1 MVGGRE
7 GRGAGTDS
15 RGACRG
21 GNEQLGGETHAMAGG
36 KPGCAPLAANWRC
49 TWRVPLVPAA
59 NLTADHPPARAV
71 CCLSPRCERAW
82 SPSFRRFVAGRAP
95 HLPPPRLESS
105 RNTRSGALAPAGQQ
119 LAPALGTHTQ
129 REREPGHAPASLLA
143 QRCRDLATAIDNRT
157 RLGALG
163 GQNKAMS
170 RGEDGKQPSDPS
182 VTVGVSSNP
191 RIRNCNTHQSCLGF

>member
-1 MVGGRE
+1 MAAAIARTNTTHRSEAAMFSHTVLVCLWLISWLVM
-7 GRGAGTDS
+7 S
-15 RGACRG
+15 R
-21 GNEQLGGETHAMAGG
+21 
-36 KPGCAPLAANWRC
+36 

-105 RNTRSGALAPAGQQ
+105 RNTHSGALAPAGQQ
-119 LAPALGTHTQ
+119 LVPALGTHTQ

-143 QRCRDLATAIDNRT
+143 QRCRDLATAIELGSALWAGRIKLCLEERT
-157 RLGALG
+157 G
-163 GQNKAMS
+163 
-170 RGEDGKQPSDPS
+170 
-182 VTVGVSSNP
+182 SSP
-191 RIRNCNTHQSCLGF
+191 PIPP

>member
-1 MVGGRE
+1 MLVPWRPAFWNDAEVVVLLTPRRFSWVSTLRGRKTSVGH
-7 GRGAGTDS
+7 AI
-15 RGACRG
+15 RG
-21 GNEQLGGETHAMAGG
+21 GLLGCVPHFLSICPRA
-36 KPGCAPLAANWRC
+36 RR

-71 CCLSPRCERAW
+71 CCLSPRCARAW

-119 LAPALGTHTQ
+119 LVPALGTHTQ

-143 QRCRDLATAIDNRT
+143 QRCRDLATAIELGSALWAGRIKLCLEERT
-157 RLGALG
+157 G
-163 GQNKAMS
+163 
-170 RGEDGKQPSDPS
+170 
-182 VTVGVSSNP
+182 SSP
-191 RIRNCNTHQSCLGF
+191 PIPP

>member
-1 MVGGRE
+1 MSTQPDSPREYTKDEVAALSDAEIRAYFAANGLDIITKGGDHILFSLASP
-7 GRGAGTDS
+7 RGQPAS
-15 RGACRG
+15 WR
-21 GNEQLGGETHAMAGG
+21 
-36 KPGCAPLAANWRC
+36 APLG
-49 TWRVPLVPAA
+49 VPAA

-119 LAPALGTHTQ
+119 LVPALGTHTQ

-143 QRCRDLATAIDNRT
+143 QRCRDLATAIELGSALWAGRIKLCLEERT
-157 RLGALG
+157 G
-163 GQNKAMS
+163 
-170 RGEDGKQPSDPS
+170 
-182 VTVGVSSNP
+182 SSP
-191 RIRNCNTHQSCLGF
+191 PIPP

>member
-1 MVGGRE
+1 MLLQCGPHQKFPR
-7 GRGAGTDS
+7 RF
-15 RGACRG
+15 
-21 GNEQLGGETHAMAGG
+21 
-36 KPGCAPLAANWRC
+36 
-49 TWRVPLVPAA
+49 
-59 NLTADHPPARAV
+59 RAQP
-71 CCLSPRCERAW
+71 SNRTW

-119 LAPALGTHTQ
+119 LVPALGTHTQ

-143 QRCRDLATAIDNRT
+143 QRCRDLATAIE
-157 RLGALG
+157 LGSALWAG
-163 GQNKAMS
+163 RIKLPMS

-182 VTVGVSSNP
+182 VTVGVSSNH

>member
-1 MVGGRE
+1 MSVGQKWRLGP
-7 GRGAGTDS
+7 GAGMWS
-15 RGACRG
+15 S
-21 GNEQLGGETHAMAGG
+21 
-36 KPGCAPLAANWRC
+36 
-49 TWRVPLVPAA
+49 TWRAPLVPAA

-119 LAPALGTHTQ
+119 LVPALGTHTQ

-143 QRCRDLATAIDNRT
+143 QRCRDLARQSNSAR
-157 RLGALG
+157 RFGWALAG

-182 VTVGVSSNP
+182 VTVGVSSNH